1 MDETIIEAPKQD
13 FYIRLNSEAD
23 LPTVFADFYKQD
35 YVTVVDEE
43 TGESSQVAD
52 GDPYLVTHTH
62 DYAIDLV
69 GTIYEP
75 TGNTLTDDEGNEYP
89 ETAPL
94 DGYHVNVR
102 LMGDARRADVEAI
115 NVTYGATPN
124 SPSRVWL

>member
-1 MDETIIEAPKQD
+1 MVNEIIEGPKVD

-23 LPTVFADFYKQD
+23 LPTAFADFYKQD

-43 TGESSQVAD
+43 TGESTQTPD
-52 GDPYLVTHTH
+52 GEPYLVTHTH

-75 TGNTLTDDEGNEYP
+75 TGKMLTDAEGFEYP
-89 ETAPL
+89 EMAPV

-102 LMGDARRADVEAI
+102 IAGDNVRESVEAI
-115 NVTYGATPN
+115 DELYGLMPN
-124 SPSRVWL
+124 SPSRVFA